1 MKAMKVALVVADAD
15 SAWYFRRNLIGALI
29 SRGLDVTVV
38 TPHGDRVS
46 DIVAIGA
53 HHVHI
58 EVNRFL
64 DPVADIK
71 FMWRL
76 FRIMR
81 THRFDIVQNFSVKP
95 NTLGAL
101 VESLAG
107 TKRIIGSVTGLGY
120 AFIEDRPSIGQR
132 ALRALVY
139 LLYWIGLRLSY
150 KVWFQNSDDLEL
162 WSSMRLVTRE
172 KAVLIRGSGVDT
184 DFYHASSVD
193 RAARDQLR
201 SEFNIQDENIVLTMV
216 ARPLG
221 AKGVR
226 EFIDAARR
234 AEAAIPNLRCLL
246 VGGHEEGNPD
256 NVPMS
261 YIASHSP
268 SCFTFLG
275 WRNDVRGILA
285 ISDVVVLPSYRE
297 GLPKSLVEAL
307 SMGKPIIATDVPGCR
322 DMIANGKNG
331 VLVPPRDAARLAS
344 AMIQMCRNKETFA
357 KMGAISRDHACS
369 KFDEKVVL
377 EQMMA
382 SLYSID
388 AAARSQT
395 ARSRR
400 L

>member
-1 MKAMKVALVVADAD
+1 MKVALVITDPD
-15 SAWYFRRNLIGALI
+15 SAWHFRRNLISALI
-29 SRGLDVTVV
+29 FHGQEVTVI
-38 TPHGDRVS
+38 TPRGDRVS
-46 DIVAIGA
+46 DIVALGA
-53 HHVHI
+53 RHVAI
-58 EVNRFL
+58 EIDRFFN
-64 DPVADIK
+64 PAADAK

-76 FRIMR
+76 FCIMR
-81 THRFDIVQNFSVKP
+81 ARKFDVVHNFSVKP
-95 NTLGAL
+95 NTLGA
-101 VESLAG
+101 VAERLA
-107 TKRIIGSVTGLGY
+107 RVRHIIGSVTGLGY
-120 AFIEDRPSIGQR
+120 VFVGGVRNPAQW
-132 ALRALVY
+132 ALKGLVY
-139 LLYWIGLRLSY
+139 LLYWIGLRLSNR
-150 KVWFQNSDDLEL
+150 VWFQNNDDLQL
-162 WSSMRLVTRE
+162 LVCMRLVTRE

-184 DFYHASSVD
+184 DFYHDSSVD

-234 AEAAIPNLRCLL
+234 AEAAIPHLRCLL

-331 VLVPPRDAARLAS
+331 VLVPPRDAAQLAS
-344 AMIQMCRNKETFA
+344 AMIHMCRNKDRFA
-357 KMGAISRDHACS
+357 EMGAISRDLACS

-377 EQMMA
+377 KQMMA